1 MASKRNGASL
11 AADPTLTG
19 VWSLPEQEALRPAF
33 QCRLELG
40 LANRVVQRPLIA
52 RRSRR
57 RRFRR
62 RLSLVRRL
70 DPAARR
76 FRDRFSFPGLR
87 AVRSGPKASPN
98 LGTGPVIRPVRLCAF
113 AASAVRDPVCL
124 GIAPRGSPRLVPR
137 PRGISPSRRYGS
149 KIPSP
154 SLAFRPLSRKGQ
166 SPSRCLEDALPERF
180 GQARER
186 ALIHFRRQCQWTR
199 VDNPTVRRKA
209 PQIIR
214 DRVAR
219 AASGAAH

>member
-1 MASKRNGASL
+1 MG
-11 AADPTLTG
+11 P
-19 VWSLPEQEALRPAF
+19 ALRLTPLSPA
-33 QCRLELG
+33 CG
-40 LANRVVQRPLIA
+40 PC
-52 RRSRR
+52 RSRK
-57 RRFRR
+57 
-62 RLSLVRRL
+62 LY
-70 DPAARR
+70 ARR
-76 FRDRFSFPGLR
+76 FNAASTGSCEPGRPAASHRPALAPAPVPSEAEPGPKTGPRRPAVPRPVFLPGLR

-166 SPSRCLEDALPERF
+166 SPSRCLEDALPGRF
-180 GQARER
+180 GQGRER

-199 VDNPTVRRKA
+199 VDNPTVRRKRRELSA
-209 PQIIR
+209 VALREQPQ
-214 DRVAR
+214 A
-219 AASGAAH
+219 